1 MERLTV
7 PNPLYVIYPQEL
19 QSDMDSLQL
28 EVRRKESNLDMVNTE
43 KERLDQKLRLL
54 SGTVKRESFGTLYSF
69 CIIGASLS
77 AFENET
83 SRKYIH
89 SKKQLFRTFV
99 HVASWVHHWCRLYH
113 LHVTIQA
120 YNFLEMTVHLFINC
134 FPI

>member
-1 MERLTV
+1 MEDL
-7 PNPLYVIYPQEL
+7 LYPFHYTIIFPQEL

-54 SGTVKRESFGTLYSF
+54 SGTVKRESFGILCSF

-83 SRKYIH
+83 SRKYI
-89 SKKQLFRTFV
+89 
-99 HVASWVHHWCRLYH
+99 
-113 LHVTIQA
+113 TI
-120 YNFLEMTVHLFINC
+120 V
-134 FPI
+134 